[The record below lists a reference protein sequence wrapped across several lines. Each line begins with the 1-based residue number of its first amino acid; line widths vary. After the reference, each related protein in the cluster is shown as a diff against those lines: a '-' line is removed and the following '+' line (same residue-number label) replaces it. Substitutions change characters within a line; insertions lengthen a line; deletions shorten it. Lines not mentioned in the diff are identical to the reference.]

1 MKSYDTIIVGAGPS
15 GMTAALWCA
24 RGGQRVLIV
33 DRCDRIGKKILVTG
47 NGRCNLTNRRQEPEC
62 YRGEEPE
69 KIGGV
74 LSAFDMADTM
84 EFFRRL
90 GILTR
95 DKDGYVYPYNEQAA
109 AVREAF
115 ESAVLSRERLD
126 VLTETSVTDIRK
138 VKKGFL
144 VSAESFSAGKTGQK
158 EASERQR
165 RGAARTK
172 KKQMA
177 EKRQENY
184 REKQSVNVIRWQF
197 SCRSLILASGG
208 MAGIN
213 LGCDGSGYPLAKSL
227 GHHIIKPLPALTAL
241 KSSAPFLKKL
251 SGLRNQASAILL
263 VDGREVCREK
273 GELQWT
279 DYGISG
285 VAVFQMS
292 RFAILAM
299 EEGKSVQLSL
309 NFMPEY
315 STEEVGEL
323 LRSCCDDCPYKSLQ
337 EILSG
342 ILPAKLAPVI
352 LREAKLEAGQMNVP
366 LKQWRMEMKDII
378 WNVSKI
384 IGNFPL
390 RISGYVGYEK
400 AQVTRGGVD
409 LSELSGN
416 LESLLC
422 QGLFFAGEVL
432 DVDGTCGGYN
442 LQWAFSSGSVAGQAA
457 WRRNRKING
466 VE

>member
-1 MKSYDTIIVGAGPS
+1 MRSYDTIIVGAGPS

-24 RGGQRVLIV
+24 RGGQRVLLM
-33 DRCDRIGKKILVTG
+33 DRCERIGRKILVTG

-62 YRGEEPE
+62 YRGEDPE
-69 KIGGV
+69 KIAGV
-74 LSAFDMADTM
+74 LSAFDLADTM
-84 EFFRRL
+84 EFFHRL
-90 GILTR
+90 GIFTR

-109 AVREAF
+109 AVRDAF

-126 VLTETSVTDIRK
+126 VLTETSVTAVRK
-138 VKKGFL
+138 TAEGF
-144 VSAESFSAGKTGQK
+144 VVTAESFLTEKAGRK
-158 EASERQR
+158 EAAERR
-165 RGAARTK
+165 RESMTRTK
-172 KKQMA
+172 KKQTA
-177 EKRQENY
+177 EKRQGKKGD
-184 REKQSVNVIRWQF
+184 RQAVNAVRRQF
-197 SCRSLILASGG
+197 ACRSLILASGG
-208 MAGIN
+208 MAGIH

-251 SGLRNQASAILL
+251 SGLRNQASAVLL
-263 VDGREVCREK
+263 VDGREVCRER

-292 RFAILAM
+292 RFAILAL
-299 EEGKSVQLSL
+299 EEGRTVQLSL
-309 NFMPEY
+309 DFMPEY
-315 STEEVGEL
+315 SAGEVEEL

-337 EILSG
+337 EMLSG

-352 LREAKLEAGQMNVP
+352 LREAGLEADQMNIP
-366 LKQWRMEMKDII
+366 LKQWRTEINDILRKI
-378 WNVSKI
+378 SAI
-384 IGNFPL
+384 IGDFPL

-400 AQVTRGGVD
+400 AQVTRGGVA

-416 LESLLC
+416 LESLC
-422 QGLFFAGEVL
+422 CPGLFFAGEVL

-457 WRRNRKING
+457 WRRNQK
-466 VE
+466 